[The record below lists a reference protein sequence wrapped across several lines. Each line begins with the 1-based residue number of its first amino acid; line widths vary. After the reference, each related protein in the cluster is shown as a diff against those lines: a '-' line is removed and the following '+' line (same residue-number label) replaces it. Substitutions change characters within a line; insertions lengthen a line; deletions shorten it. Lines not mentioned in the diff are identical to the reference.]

1 MPLHQLTPGP
11 EAPSA
16 PRYDRGAIAFHW
28 SVAVLVAVVGTIGVV
43 HDSLPEEDQGFW
55 INLHAIIGLLLLTVV
70 LLRIWWRSTHTPPAL
85 PPESGALSRRF
96 SYPVHML
103 LYVLLVVIPL
113 LGIVTFVWHGRMFDF
128 GLFKVDLGVQKNR
141 AIFHPTED
149 IHGWLAYSLFTL
161 VGLHVLAALW
171 HQFYR
176 RDGVLLRMWPAPRGS
191 RSRTPP

>member
-1 MPLHQLTPGP
+1 VPLHQLRPGP
-11 EAPSA
+11 AAPSA
-16 PRYDRGAIAFHW
+16 AHYDRGAIAFHW
-28 SVAVLVAVVGTIGVV
+28 SVAALVAVVGTIGVV
-43 HDSLPEEDQGFW
+43 HNSLPEEDQGFW
-55 INLHAIIGLLLLTVV
+55 INLHAIFGLLLLTLV

-85 PPESGALSRRF
+85 PPEGGELSRRF

-103 LYVLLVVIPL
+103 LYILLVVIPL
-113 LGIVTFVWHGRMFDF
+113 LGIVTFVWHGRVFDF

-176 RDGVLLRMWPAPRGS
+176 RDGVLLRMWPAPRDRGS
-191 RSRTPP
+191 RKPP

>member
-1 MPLHQLTPGP
+1 MPLQQLTPGP

-43 HDSLPEEDQGFW
+43 HDSFPEEDQVFW

-70 LLRIWWRSTHTPPAL
+70 LLRIWWRSTHAPPAL
-85 PPESGALSRRF
+85 PPASGALSRRF

-103 LYVLLVVIPL
+103 LYILLVVIPL
-113 LGIVTFVWHGRMFDF
+113 LGIVTFVWHGRVFDF